1 MLNDIP
7 TGAMKIPKLTI
18 KDQKVGSGPTPG
30 NPCPFPERA
39 GIILLLVSICYYP
52 AHKN

>member
-18 KDQKVGSGPTPG
+18 KDQKVAVVQLL
-30 NPCPFPERA
+30 E
-39 GIILLLVSICYYP
+39 ILVPSLKELE
-52 AHKN
+52 